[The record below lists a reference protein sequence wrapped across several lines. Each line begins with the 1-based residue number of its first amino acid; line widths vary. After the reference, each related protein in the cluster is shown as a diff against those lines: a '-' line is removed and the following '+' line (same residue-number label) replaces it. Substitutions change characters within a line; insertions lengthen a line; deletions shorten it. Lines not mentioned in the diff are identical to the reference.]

1 MNRTS
6 ICLIPVLALLLS
18 GRLTAQGNDPWFSE
32 RIGADGIRSD
42 FELLERSLHAYHG
55 GLFLYTDSVR
65 FSDELKSAMLPLLA
79 GASRAEAYAA
89 MARVI
94 DQVHDGH
101 TWIFPGEDDAKR
113 LMQNER
119 FIPFTVRVAGS
130 SMFVDSSY
138 SADVRIPSGARLTAI
153 NGTPIR
159 SIVADLLPYFTS
171 DGHSLSGKLGGL
183 ESQFWWYYGLHFG
196 FSERFQVSYE
206 LGGRAHMAK
215 VNALSMNQLQERHPA
230 ENDSREAVTWKVER
244 GVAYL
249 RVASFNGY
257 KLHRYRKRFQK
268 ALDYFHEAGCQELI
282 IDLRGNGGGR
292 EGVENLLISC
302 LGHQCTDK
310 YDKVVIRHPVAGDY
324 RYIDKPL
331 RRRIED
337 LVFRVF
343 EFRRDDHGAWHRRE
357 RFRRSFFDPDHPF
370 TGQTSVLV
378 DRNTFSG
385 AAEFAALVRDQIPGV
400 LIVGEETCGG
410 YQGHVSGYSYE
421 LRLPNTGFKVHI
433 PRVHFDLNVSGGYT
447 GGVQPHIHLSDPG
460 VALDQLLDEVV
471 YLHQRYW
478 ESTAS
483 E

>member
-1 MNRTS
+1 M
-6 ICLIPVLALLLS
+6 LALLFS
-18 GRLTAQGNDPWFSE
+18 CRLTAQRTDPWFSE
-32 RIGADGIRSD
+32 QLTAAHIESD
-42 FELLERSLHAYHG
+42 FEVLERSLHAHHG
-55 GLFLYTDSVR
+55 GLFLYTDSSQ
-65 FSDELKSAMLPLLA
+65 FSSELQSAIAPLLA
-79 GASRAEAYAA
+79 GASRAQVYAA

-94 DQVHDGH
+94 DAIHDGH
-101 TWIFPGEDDAKR
+101 TWIFPSEEDAGR

-119 FIPFTVRVAGS
+119 FIPFTVRVSGS

-138 SADVRIPSGARLTAI
+138 SADVCIPSGARLTAI
-153 NGTPIR
+153 NGAPIR
-159 SIVADLLPYFTS
+159 SIVAELLPYFTS

-196 FSERFQVSYE
+196 FSEQFRVGYE
-206 LGGRAHMAK
+206 LGGVAHEH
-215 VNALSMNQLQERHPA
+215 VVDALSMDQLQERHPSV
-230 ENDSREAVTWKVER
+230 NDSKEVVTWSIR
-244 GVAYL
+244 NGVAYL
-249 RVASFNGY
+249 RIASFNGH
-257 KLHRYRKRFQK
+257 KLRQYRKRFQH
-268 ALDYFHEAGCQELI
+268 ALDQFHAAECGQLI

-310 YDKVVIRHPVAGDY
+310 YDKVVIRNPMANDY
-324 RYIDKPL
+324 RFIEKPL

-337 LVFRVF
+337 LVFQIF
-343 EFRRDDHGAWHRRE
+343 EFRRDDQGAWQRRE
-357 RFRRSFFDPDHPF
+357 RFKRSFFVPDHPF
-370 TGQTSVLV
+370 TGETSVLV

-400 LIVGEETCGG
+400 LVMGEETCGG

-447 GGVQPHIHLSDPG
+447 GGVQPHIHLSDPD

-471 YLHQRYW
+471 YLHQRWW

-483 E
+483 D